1 MIVFPIAQVTAST
14 TFIVMNNVQ
23 PAAILFHFLQDRL
36 GALKPVLDPTPPAP
50 FTLPDVYLLASGVQK
65 AIRRGDLEIAR
76 RAGHQLHGL
85 DRQRLWRRL
94 AVVTL
99 EDIGISDTEATAQV
113 MAIACLPAARRL
125 FGDDL
130 AALDAA
136 LAIAC
141 GAAKDRTAD
150 HFCSIVGREPVAP
163 EDKALRGQASPNAL
177 FAVVASSGQPWARRL
192 RAAVMVSGRAEGPP
206 YHPDNVEALL
216 EMYRGMGVPELLI
229 AACAVY
235 AAGQRDP
242 LPVFVPLAW
251 LLHAPGC
258 TGTVTVHPLHD
269 IEMTGDMPTWALDP
283 VNCRLGRR
291 AVDLFLRAHM
301 ARPAY
306 APRLVAAAIWNMESA
321 LCDRTLAWPLGD
333 EIRQR
338 AYAADLACRGLP
350 PEQHDAL
357 NAWIAAER
365 PALIAARQAVW
376 NSAVR
381 EIGKPAEAPEQA
393 NLPLFVTEKSRRA

>member
-1 MIVFPIAQVTAST
+1 
-14 TFIVMNNVQ
+14 VQ
-23 PAAILFHFLQDRL
+23 PVATLFHFLRERRDTY
-36 GALKPVLDPTPPAP
+36 KPVLDPAPPAP
-50 FTLPDVYLLASGVQK
+50 FILPDPYLLASAVQK
-65 AIRRGDLEIAR
+65 AIRRGDLEVAR
-76 RAGHQLHGL
+76 RAAHQLHGL
-85 DRQRLWRRL
+85 DQQRLWRRL
-94 AVVTL
+94 AVTAL
-99 EDIGISDTEATAQV
+99 EDVGIGDMEAAAQV
-113 MAIACLPAARRL
+113 MAIACIPAARRL

-130 AALDAA
+130 TALNAA

-141 GAAKDRTAD
+141 GAVKDRSGD
-150 HFCSIVGREPVAP
+150 HFCSITGREPVAP
-163 EDKALRGQASPNAL
+163 EDKALLGQASPNAL
-177 FAVVASSGQPWARRL
+177 FAVVASSGQPWVRRL

-206 YHPDNVEALL
+206 YQPDNIEALL
-216 EMYRGMGVPELLI
+216 ALFADLGVPDLLL

-235 AAGQRDP
+235 AARQRDQ

-251 LLHAPGC
+251 LVRAPGC

-283 VNCRLGRR
+283 VNCRLGRY

-301 ARPAY
+301 ARPPY

-321 LCDRTLAWPLGD
+321 LCDRTMAWPLGD
-333 EIRQR
+333 EVRQR
-338 AYAADLACRGLP
+338 AYRADLTCRGLP
-350 PEQHDAL
+350 SDQHDAL

-376 NSAVR
+376 NSVVR

-393 NLPLFVTEKSRRA
+393 ILPFHVTEKSRRV